1 MRGRLGV
8 AAAWLA
14 LALVVVATAA
24 PRTDAPGLYYDEAFL
39 GQQAKDFFEPERGLA
54 HPGSTRE
61 VELFGR
67 PFPLRNAVY
76 LGALKSQL
84 LIPAFALFGT
94 DVAVL
99 RLATLATSLV
109 ALLCAMLWAERA
121 LGGPTAILG
130 GVLVASDPAWW
141 FLSLHEWGPFTTLLL
156 CRAAGGLLVAGGFA
170 RRSAGAIAAGGVC
183 LGLGIYAR
191 ADFLVVIL
199 GTAVAFALVR
209 PDLVREAL
217 RERPRLLA
225 VLAVS
230 LAAGAAPMLAF
241 AGDLFATSASP
252 VLGRRGDLAEK
263 LRVLWSLLDGS
274 HFHRLMQVGGRF
286 DRMFEVVAPAGLF
299 GAVLV
304 TCAALAVVRGV
315 VRWRRREPL
324 GPLDFL
330 CLATALVSAGTLVLP
345 GAVRAHHLLN
355 ALPFPHLLVA
365 ELGVRAWRGSPRA
378 GATRF
383 VARAALA
390 LAGLALVG
398 ANAALVGSTYALVEA
413 TGGRGRW
420 TDALRAPAAE
430 LEADPSGRGVS
441 LDWGFHEPLLFLT
454 HRAELVEPF
463 WGIREAVRVARA
475 WRFPGRAGDVYF
487 VHDRE
492 YDLFGFGPGFLAAA
506 RAVGRRHPEALEIRV
521 HRDREGGVAFHSVRF
536 ASDHRITYAKEFRIR
551 LREEDPSPGSPE

>member
-1 MRGRLGV
+1 MRSLLGV

-14 LALVVVATAA
+14 LALVVFAIAA

-76 LGALKSQL
+76 LGATKSQL

-99 RLATLATSLV
+99 RLATLATSLA
-109 ALLCAMLWAERA
+109 ALLCAMLWAGRA
-121 LGGPTAILG
+121 LGAPSAILG

-141 FLSLHEWGPFTTLLL
+141 FLSLHEWGPFTTLFV
-156 CRAAGGLLVAGGFA
+156 CRAAGFLLVAAGWT
-170 RRSAGAIAAGGVC
+170 RRSPGAVAAGGVC
-183 LGLGIYAR
+183 LGLGVYTR
-191 ADFLVVIL
+191 ADFLVVVA
-199 GTAVAFALVR
+199 GTALAFGLVR

-217 RERPRLLA
+217 RERRRLLA
-225 VLAVS
+225 VLAAA
-230 LAAGAAPMLAF
+230 LAVGAAPMLLSA
-241 AGDLFATSASP
+241 ADLFATSASP
-252 VLGRRGDLAEK
+252 VLGRRGDLVEK

-286 DRMFEVVAPAGLF
+286 DRMFEVEAPAGLF
-299 GAVLV
+299 GVALLACAGLV
-304 TCAALAVVRGV
+304 AARGV
-315 VRWRRREPL
+315 VRWRSREPL
-324 GPLDFL
+324 EPLDFL
-330 CLATALVSAGTLVLP
+330 LLAAALVTVGTLVLP

-355 ALPFPHLLVA
+355 ALPFPHFLVA
-365 ELGVRAWRGSPRA
+365 ELGVRAWRSIPPASRIG
-378 GATRF
+378 
-383 VARAALA
+383 ARAALA
-390 LAGLALVG
+390 LAGVALVG
-398 ANAALVGSTYALVEA
+398 ANAELVRSTYALVEA

-420 TDALRAPAAE
+420 TDALREPAAE
-430 LEADPSGRGVS
+430 LEADRSRRGVS

-454 HRAELVEPF
+454 HRAKLVEPF
-463 WGIREAVRVARA
+463 WGIREAVRAAGA
-475 WRFPGRAGDVYF
+475 WRFPGSAGDVYF
-487 VHDRE
+487 VHERE

-506 RAVGRRHPEALEIRV
+506 RAVGERRPDALEIRT

-536 ASDHRITYAKEFRIR
+536 ARDHEITYERAFRIR
-551 LREEDPSPGSPE
+551 LREEEPSRGSPE

>member
-1 MRGRLGV
+1 VREGSGIAI

-39 GQQAKDFFEPERGLA
+39 GQQAKDFLEPERGLA

-109 ALLCAMLWAERA
+109 ALLCAMLWAGRA
-121 LGGPTAILG
+121 LGAPTAILG

-141 FLSLHEWGPFTTLLL
+141 FLSLHEWGPFTTLFL

-170 RRSAGAIAAGGVC
+170 RRSAGAVAAGGVC
-183 LGLGIYAR
+183 LGLGVYAR
-191 ADFLVVIL
+191 ADFLVVIV
-199 GTAVAFALVR
+199 GTALAFALVR
-209 PDLVREAL
+209 PDLVRESL
-217 RERPRLLA
+217 RERRRLLA
-225 VLAVS
+225 VLAAS
-230 LAAGAAPMLAF
+230 LAAGAAPMLLSA
-241 AGDLFATSASP
+241 ADLFATSASP

-286 DRMFEVVAPAGLF
+286 DRMFEVAAPAGLF
-299 GAVLV
+299 GAVLLACV
-304 TCAALAVVRGV
+304 ALAAVRGV
-315 VRWRRREPL
+315 VRWRSREPL
-324 GPLDFL
+324 EPLDFL
-330 CLATALVSAGTLVLP
+330 CLAAALVSAGTLVLP

-365 ELGVRAWRGSPRA
+365 ELGVRAWRGSPPA

-390 LAGLALVG
+390 LAALAVVG

-420 TDALRAPAAE
+420 TDALREPAAE
-430 LEADPSGRGVS
+430 LEADRSRRGVS

-454 HRAELVEPF
+454 HRAKLVEAF
-463 WGIREAVRVARA
+463 WGIREAVRADGA
-475 WRFPGRAGDVYF
+475 WHFPGSAGDVYF

-506 RAVGRRHPEALEIRV
+506 RAVGERHPGALGIRS

-536 ASDHRITYAKEFRIR
+536 TSDHRITYAREFRIQ
-551 LREEDPSPGSPE
+551 LADPSRGSSE